1 MTANGSMDP
10 FSCRASRRSISAPIF
25 SGSGMVVY
33 QSPHSSPSLTAS
45 MRSSR
50 CLCASGSSVAR
61 EARSVTG
68 GGHAMVW
75 VLR

>member
-1 MTANGSMDP
+1 MTAKGSIEP
-10 FSCRASRRSISAPIF
+10 LACRASRRSISAPIF

-33 QSPHSSPSLTAS
+33 QSRHSSPSFTAS
-45 MRSSR
+45 IRSSR
-50 CLCASGSSVAR
+50 WLCASGSSVAR